1 MTRSDDRAFQFTVRQ
16 LTRYLKTLLSRDR
29 TLQDV
34 SVRGEIGDLTVHA
47 SGHIY
52 FTLKDEH
59 SQLRCVMFREE
70 ASLLSFEPASGT
82 EVVARGAVTI
92 YEPRG
97 QYQLVVREM
106 ERSGIG
112 ELHAAYERLRRK
124 LAAEGL
130 FDEARKRPLP
140 AFPQKIALLTSPV
153 GAALHDMLTTLRAR
167 WPSAEIVVIPTPV
180 SGAAAGP
187 GIARSLA
194 LLSAVEGL
202 DLAILARGGGSFEDL
217 AGFNAEEVARA
228 LPATPV
234 PVITGI
240 GHETDFTIADFVAD
254 RRTPTPTAAA
264 AAATPDRRD
273 LLRTVRGARSR
284 FAGALGRRRAALRRE
299 LSLLRA
305 RPVLR
310 SPQLLLMDRRQRI
323 DELAGALRQSLA
335 AHLERLQTRF
345 DRAFERLHS
354 LSPQAVLARG
364 YSIMR
369 LCPEGRVVR
378 SFRQL
383 AVGDR
388 AEVVL
393 SEGSAGVEVS
403 ELHEPRGETLG
414 AVK

>member
-1 MTRSDDRAFQFTVRQ
+1 MTTRDARAFQFTVRQ

-29 TLQDV
+29 TLQDL
-34 SVRGEIGDLTVHA
+34 SVRGEIGDLTAHA
-47 SGHIY
+47 SGHVY
-52 FTLKDEH
+52 FTLKDEY
-59 SQLRCVMFREE
+59 SRISCVMFREE
-70 ASLLSFEPASGT
+70 ASLLDFAPSSGMA
-82 EVVARGAVTI
+82 VVARGAVTI

-106 ERSGIG
+106 EQSGIG

-130 FDEARKRPLP
+130 FEEARKRPLP
-140 AFPQKIALLTSPV
+140 AFPRKLALLTSPV
-153 GAALHDMLTTLRAR
+153 GAAIHDMLTTLRAR
-167 WPSAEIVVIPTPV
+167 WPSAEVVVIPTPV

-202 DLAILARGGGSFEDL
+202 EVAILARGGGSFEEL

-228 LPATPV
+228 LSQAPV

-254 RRTPTPTAAA
+254 RRAPTPTAAA
-264 AAATPDRRD
+264 AAATPDRRE
-273 LLRTVRGARSR
+273 LLRMVRRARSGI
-284 FAGALGRRRAALRRE
+284 AGALGRRRAALRRE
-299 LSLLRA
+299 LGLLRA

-310 SPQLLLMDRRQRI
+310 RPQLLLMERRQQI
-323 DELAGALRQSLA
+323 DELAGSLRQSLA
-335 AHLERLQTRF
+335 AHLERLQSR
-345 DRAFERLHS
+345 FERAVERLTS

-369 LCPEGRVVR
+369 LPPEGRVVR

-393 SEGSAGVEVS
+393 SQGSAGVEVR
-403 ELHEPRGETLG
+403 ELRKPGDEALG

>member
-1 MTRSDDRAFQFTVRQ
+1 MTGSDDRAFQFTVRQ
-16 LTRYLKTLLSRDR
+16 LTRYLKTLLSHDR

-59 SQLRCVMFREE
+59 SQLRGVMFRDQ
-70 ASLLSFEPASGT
+70 ASLLSFKPASGT
-82 EVVARGAVTI
+82 EVVARGTVTI

-106 ERSGIG
+106 QRSGIG

-194 LLSAVEGL
+194 SLSAVEGL
-202 DLAILARGGGSFEDL
+202 ELAILARGGGSFEEL

-228 LPATPV
+228 LSATPV

-254 RRTPTPTAAA
+254 RRAPTPTAAA

-273 LLRTVRGARSR
+273 LLRSVRRARSR
-284 FAGALGRRRAALRRE
+284 IAGTLGRRGAALRRE

-310 SPQLLLMDRRQRI
+310 SPQLLLMDRRQQI
-323 DELAGALRQSLA
+323 DELAGAVRQSLGA
-335 AHLERLQTRF
+335 RLERLQVR
-345 DRAFERLHS
+345 FERACERLNS
-354 LSPQAVLARG
+354 VRPQAVLARG

-369 LCPEGRVVR
+369 LPPEGRVVR
-378 SFRQL
+378 SVRQL
-383 AVGDR
+383 SVGAR

-393 SEGSAGVEVS
+393 SEGSVGVEVS
-403 ELHEPRGETLG
+403 ELRKPGDAILG